1 MADSVDIAQ
10 GLVVS
15 DIMQQCLFKVKSFM
29 KNHTLNLTEINQAF
43 RQRAATKG
51 WQAYHTP
58 KNLAAAVAVETA
70 ELLEIF
76 QWLTDEQAQQLKDD
90 QDAKNRVADEVADIV
105 MYLTEL
111 CVRLDID
118 MPTAIAQKINKNA
131 TR

>member
-1 MADSVDIAQ
+1 M
-10 GLVVS
+10 
-15 DIMQQCLFKVKSFM
+15 FKVKSFM
-29 KNHTLNLTEINQAF
+29 KNHTLDLSEINQAF
-43 RQRAATKG
+43 RQRAVAKG

-76 QWLTDEQAQQLKDD
+76 QWLTDAQAQQIKDD
-90 QDAKNRVADEVADIV
+90 HNAKSRVADEVADIV

-118 MPTAIAQKINKNA
+118 MPTAIAQKIDKNA